1 MLIKSLIFCRDN
13 SFGLRVDF
21 LLEKTK
27 KQMAISKEKKG
38 EILTKLKKIVKDS
51 ASVVFINFHAL
62 PVAESSVIRKTLRAK
77 GVGYTVAK
85 KSLTKK
91 ALAEGGIAG
100 DMPELPGELGIVYG
114 TDPIEGAREVYGFQK
129 KLDKKIQILGGVFEG
144 RFMNQSE
151 MLVISQIPGLQ
162 TLHAQFVN
170 LINSPIQG
178 FVMALSEIAKSKE
191 A

>member
-1 MLIKSLIFCRDN
+1 
-13 SFGLRVDF
+13 
-21 LLEKTK
+21 
-27 KQMAISKEKKG
+27 MAISKQKKG

-62 PVAESSVIRKTLRAK
+62 PVADSTAIRRALKEK

-85 KSLTKK
+85 KTLTKK
-91 ALAEGGIAG
+91 AFSEAGLEGA
-100 DMPELPGELGIVYG
+100 MPELPGELGIVYSA
-114 TDPIEGAREVYGFQK
+114 DPTEGARGVYEFQK

-144 RFMNQSE
+144 KFLNQSE
-151 MLVISQIPGLQ
+151 MLVISQIPGLK
-162 TLHAQFVN
+162 TLQAQFVN

-178 FVMALSEIAKSKE
+178 FVMALDQIAQKK